1 VRDEF
6 LSRWLRRADRDL
18 QVAEN
23 ELHTVTGDVVTEA
36 VCFHA
41 QQAVEKYLKAYLVS
55 RQVKF
60 TRTHNLELLQKQC
73 SDSDPDFSTLELTRL
88 SFYAVEVR
96 YPDELNEPSLADAT
110 ASVGL
115 ARHVKLLVQ
124 RKVAVTENT

>member
-1 VRDEF
+1 VRDEY

-73 SDSDPDFSTLELTRL
+73 SDSDPDFSILELTRL

-124 RKVAVTENT
+124 RKLAAIENT

>member
-1 VRDEF
+1 MRDEF

>member
-1 VRDEF
+1 MRDEY

-73 SDSDPDFSTLELTRL
+73 SDSDPDFSILELTRL

-124 RKVAVTENT
+124 RKLAAIENT